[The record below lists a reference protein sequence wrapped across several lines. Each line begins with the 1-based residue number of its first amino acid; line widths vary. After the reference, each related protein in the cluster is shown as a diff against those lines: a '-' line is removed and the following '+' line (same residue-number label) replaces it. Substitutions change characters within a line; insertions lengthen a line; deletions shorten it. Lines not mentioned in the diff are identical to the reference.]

1 MCVCVP
7 IHCRFSKYSDTLYGD
22 RTIRF
27 PAFTHAVCSGLY
39 EIALNRPLFLLQL
52 AAMMQLHGKGIF
64 VFLCVFVVIVIAI
77 KRRSKEFEVD
87 ERFHCIDQLTP
98 LPLFIFFSYFWKDSE
113 AVWNGWVFF
122 HSIQCVTLHR
132 MCFEMIER
140 KNRVYMWKWF
150 IWHVENGK
158 RWVNRLRNSEERVAN
173 WVKR

>member
-7 IHCRFSKYSDTLYGD
+7 IRCRFSKYSDTLYGD

-39 EIALNRPLFLLQL
+39 EIASESITTSCYDAVTRKRHFCLSVCICCHCDSHQKALKRIWSRWTVPLHRT
-52 AAMMQLHGKGIF
+52 AHP
-64 VFLCVFVVIVIAI
+64 
-77 KRRSKEFEVD
+77 S
-87 ERFHCIDQLTP
+87 LT
-98 LPLFIFFSYFWKDSE
+98 LFIFFSYFWQDSE

-140 KNRVYMWKWF
+140 INRVYMWKWF